1 MFPCRH
7 FSSAGKPKWSTC
19 VSILYDS
26 VDVNIESEV
35 FFRNHEGTSTINWV
49 FFLCASSLSLW
60 QGHKAHFSVI
70 EPTLVYVTTDRSAL
84 QARVRLKERF
94 DRYMY
99 LLLSCDTMSHYIV
112 MLSQEERKWN
122 ALKLCGKRACVCPRA
137 CTWARVCKWWGFR
150 RKVSKYESIWPRAC
164 ICVWS
169 WYQLG
174 LKCLNFGT
182 YQFLI
187 IVHVGSICEQFH
199 PKCIKWFCETGI
211 TIPHF
216 RHQTP
221 C

>member
-7 FSSAGKPKWSTC
+7 FSSAGKPKLNTC
-19 VSILYDS
+19 VSILYVS

-35 FFRNHEGTSTINWV
+35 IFPKPWRNINNKLG

-84 QARVRLKERF
+84 QAIVRLKERF

-137 CTWARVCKWWGFR
+137 CTWWGFR
-150 RKVSKYESIWPRAC
+150 RKS
-164 ICVWS
+164 
-169 WYQLG
+169 
-174 LKCLNFGT
+174 
-182 YQFLI
+182 
-187 IVHVGSICEQFH
+187 EQV
-199 PKCIKWFCETGI
+199 
-211 TIPHF
+211 
-216 RHQTP
+216 RVYLTP
-221 C
+221 CMYLRVVLVSTWPYVS